1 MILLNIND
9 RKWYYYEKGF
19 AEDVIDMMFEEYF
32 GELYQKDAV
41 KWRLDEIWE
50 KISMKIPKRAVFVE
64 KDSVLYSVSSNLKF
78 EAVPEEFFEIDE
90 ISHPVLIECF
100 KKCYSEFKNIM
111 KSYKEWDKEVIR
123 NVPENNFIANVY
135 LGTSRYYVPKI
146 EYLSKTLDSAKYK
159 FKEILQISLKPKMC
173 NEVIDKIIEL
183 YNNTLLQNNP
193 IMLIT
198 KEYDWGIKIYA
209 VTDSLEI
216 KEVTYSLIEREL
228 EEIIHE
234 IVPEDT
240 DFLVNRIYNHMIFP
254 SKFVKPYIRI
264 KKVQNKGLI
273 NAILY
278 LKENDIPVVSDYKL
292 KEFYTFLKITHNGKL
307 PFNRWIRYKNYQ
319 ICIDAMEPCDGME
332 KISKVNQKMF
342 NEMSCYVENPGKQYE
357 RYDYDRDYG
366 SCHLTTSCNLL
377 YKLKDG
383 KIEKVYRSSTVN
395 SSGYEKFKKIMEE
408 EGAKADKEGVYAFW
422 KITLGEYEE

>member
-1 MILLNIND
+1 
-9 RKWYYYEKGF
+9 
-19 AEDVIDMMFEEYF
+19 
-32 GELYQKDAV
+32 
-41 KWRLDEIWE
+41 
-50 KISMKIPKRAVFVE
+50 
-64 KDSVLYSVSSNLKF
+64 
-78 EAVPEEFFEIDE
+78 
-90 ISHPVLIECF
+90 
-100 KKCYSEFKNIM
+100 M

-292 KEFYTFLKITHNGKL
+292 KEFYTFLK
-307 PFNRWIRYKNYQ
+307 NYFYP
-319 ICIDAMEPCDGME
+319 D
-332 KISKVNQKMF
+332 S
-342 NEMSCYVENPGKQYE
+342 
-357 RYDYDRDYG
+357 
-366 SCHLTTSCNLL
+366 
-377 YKLKDG
+377 
-383 KIEKVYRSSTVN
+383 
-395 SSGYEKFKKIMEE
+395 
-408 EGAKADKEGVYAFW
+408 
-422 KITLGEYEE
+422 